1 MCPTYYEI
9 YRMNGDRYKLRQW
22 VVTHARRHGIK
33 AAVREYGCSRNT
45 VRKWIRRYQP
55 GHSSTLKG
63 LSRAPKSC
71 PHKASM
77 EIESQVVR
85 LRRLT
90 GYGGERLKRVYGL
103 PCGQKAI
110 QRIIRQQGMAQ
121 PRKKKHVTK
130 HRLREVKKEWG
141 LFQQICVDTKYL
153 TDLPV
158 YWPEMMRLKLPRF
171 QYTARDV
178 TSGLAF
184 VAYADDLSKT
194 YATIFSA
201 FVSEHLRLCG
211 VDLATVEWQSDNGS
225 EFEDCLEA
233 PGLPSLVRSLGSR
246 HHYIPSGAC
255 TWQSDVETVHRLQE
269 DEFFD
274 RETFRDRPDFWRKIT
289 LYWHHFNLTRLNRGK
304 EWQTPAQIVQAK
316 NPRLNP
322 SVLSMPPLD
331 LGQCLRHYLGR
342 LPPQGGHDLPAYP

>member
-130 HRLREVKKEWG
+130 HRLREVK
-141 LFQQICVDTKYL
+141 
-153 TDLPV
+153 
-158 YWPEMMRLKLPRF
+158 
-171 QYTARDV
+171 
-178 TSGLAF
+178 
-184 VAYADDLSKT
+184 
-194 YATIFSA
+194 
-201 FVSEHLRLCG
+201 
-211 VDLATVEWQSDNGS
+211 
-225 EFEDCLEA
+225 
-233 PGLPSLVRSLGSR
+233 
-246 HHYIPSGAC
+246 
-255 TWQSDVETVHRLQE
+255 
-269 DEFFD
+269 
-274 RETFRDRPDFWRKIT
+274 
-289 LYWHHFNLTRLNRGK
+289 
-304 EWQTPAQIVQAK
+304 
-316 NPRLNP
+316 
-322 SVLSMPPLD
+322 
-331 LGQCLRHYLGR
+331 
-342 LPPQGGHDLPAYP
+342 